1 MLFSSLTFLYCFL
14 PIVLIVYFAVPKRMK
29 NLVLLLASLVFYFYG
44 EQAYT
49 VLLLFASL
57 SAYVHGLLIERFRN
71 RPLSKVFLISSIV
84 LGLGI
89 LVYFKYTDFFLSN
102 INALFQT
109 EIPLLKV
116 VMPIGISFFTFQT
129 ISYTIDVYRGDA
141 KVQKNFL
148 HLATYVAL
156 FPQLVAG
163 PIVRYSTI
171 EEELNHRTH
180 SLSEAAEGATRF
192 VIGLAKKVLIANQ
205 LGELVRVFR
214 ASSEPSVL
222 FYWMYAIAFS
232 LQIYFD
238 FSGYSDMAIGLG
250 RIFGFHFLENFRYPF
265 LASSVTEFWRRWHIS
280 LGSWFR
286 DYLYIPLGGNRVSV
300 PRHLLNILIVWMA
313 TGFWHGASWNFILW
327 GVYFAIFLVAE
338 KLLKRWF
345 ERIPKVIRHGYLLLV
360 VVVSFVLFEAG
371 SLAQCGKD
379 LAAMFGAGG
388 LPFVTQET
396 LYYLGSFAVLFLV
409 AIVGATPLLK
419 EAVERLKRNEKTRKV
434 ISVLTP
440 VVLVALLLLVTAYLV
455 DGGFNPFLYFRF

>member
-14 PIVLIVYFAVPKRMK
+14 PIVLIAYFAVPKRAK
-29 NLVLLLASLVFYFYG
+29 NVVLLLASLIFYFYG
-44 EQAYT
+44 ERAYT

-57 SAYVHGLLIERFRN
+57 SAYVHGLLIDRFRS

-89 LVYFKYTDFFLSN
+89 LVYYKYTDFFIGN
-102 INALFQT
+102 VNALFGT
-109 EIPLLKV
+109 ELPLLKV
-116 VMPIGISFFTFQT
+116 IMPIGISFFTFQT
-129 ISYTIDVYRGDA
+129 ISYTIDVYRGEA

-163 PIVRYSTI
+163 PIVRYATI
-171 EEELNHRTH
+171 ADELDCRTH
-180 SLSEAAEGATRF
+180 SLKDAAEGAARF

-205 LGELVRVFR
+205 LGELVSLFR
-214 ASSEPSVL
+214 ASEEPSVL

-250 RIFGFHFLENFRYPF
+250 RIFGFHFLENFRYPY
-265 LASSVTEFWRRWHIS
+265 LSVSVTEFWRRWHIS

-327 GVYFAIFLVAE
+327 GVYFAVFLVAE
-338 KLLKRWF
+338 KLTKRWF
-345 ERIPKVIRHGYLLLV
+345 ERIPRVLRHIYLLLV
-360 VVVSFVLFEAG
+360 VVVGFVLFEAG
-371 SLAQCGKD
+371 SLSQCIQD
-379 LAAMFGAGG
+379 LSAMFGAGG
-388 LPFVTQET
+388 LPFSSQET
-396 LYYLGSFAVLFLV
+396 LYHLGSFAVLLV
-409 AIVGATPLLK
+409 IAVIGATPLCRL
-419 EAVERLKRNEKTRKV
+419 AVERLKRDRAGSITV
-434 ISVLTP
+434 SVLTP
-440 VVLVALLLLVTAYLV
+440 LCLVGLLLLVTAYLV

>member
-265 LASSVTEFWRRWHIS
+265 LSSSVTEFWRRWHIS

-396 LYYLGSFAVLFLV
+396 LYYLGSFAVLFFV

>member
-396 LYYLGSFAVLFLV
+396 LYYLGSFAVLFFV